1 MAWWRTGSRRP
12 HAEGQGARRV
22 YQTANLRAGGQVN
35 AVSAAFGGLI
45 ATAAALGIGR
55 FVYTPILPPMLE
67 ALRLSDSEAGLI
79 ASANFVGYLIG
90 ALLAGMPRLP
100 GSLGVWLLGS
110 LAISAV
116 STAGMGLAHTL
127 SAFLILRFVNG
138 AASAFVLILV
148 STAVLESLAQ
158 ARRNELSAV
167 LFAGVGTG
175 ITISA
180 ALVAALLHLGQSWR
194 ALWLASGVLSL
205 AAVLPAA
212 LLLPRF
218 AGSTT
223 QISKQ
228 TSGVARS
235 GLQRLVAAY
244 GLFGFGYIITATF
257 LVAIVRTTPAIQAL
271 EPLIWVVFGIAAV
284 PSVALWTR
292 IATPLGIP
300 ATFALACTV
309 EAAGVLASVL
319 WPTTMGVFLAAILV
333 GGTFMGLTAL
343 GLMEA
348 RARTVGDPRRAL
360 ALMTVAFGLGQI
372 VGPIFAGVASEHLGS
387 FTAPS
392 IVAALALVLAALL
405 VFK

>member
-1 MAWWRTGSRRP
+1 M
-12 HAEGQGARRV
+12 QKDRV
-22 YQTANLRAGGQVN
+22 PAASTKPQTTPPVGQVN

-100 GSLGVWLLGS
+100 GSRGVWLLGS

-138 AASAFVLILV
+138 AVSAIVLILV

-194 ALWLASGVLSL
+194 ALWIASGVLSL

-223 QISKQ
+223 PIGKQ
-228 TSGVARS
+228 TNGVARPV
-235 GLQRLVAAY
+235 QRLVAAY
-244 GLFGFGYIITATF
+244 GLFGLGYIITATF
-257 LVAIVRTTPAIQAL
+257 LVAIVRATPAIQAL
-271 EPLIWVVFGIAAV
+271 EPMIWVVFGISAV

-300 ATFALACTV
+300 ATFAIACTV

-319 WPTTMGVFLAAILV
+319 WPTTMGVFVAAILV

-348 RARTVGDPRRAL
+348 RVRTVGDPRRAL
-360 ALMTVAFGLGQI
+360 ALMTVAFGIGQI
-372 VGPIFAGVASEHLGS
+372 VGPVFAGIASDHLGS

-392 IVAALALVLAALL
+392 IVAALALLLAALL